1 MSVPSQGQM
10 KGDSTILTSLVRR
23 DGCPLMNARP
33 RAWHDQCALQ
43 LGPRRGAP
51 YKDFLVPGEMIQG
64 PRYRSGDLLHPPQ
77 MVQSWEAPLPA
88 YKLRC

>member
-1 MSVPSQGQM
+1 
-10 KGDSTILTSLVRR
+10 
-23 DGCPLMNARP
+23 MNARP

-77 MVQSWEAPLPA
+77 MVQSWEAPFLLTSCDA
-88 YKLRC
+88 KIVELNLYKIVVLIPTLN